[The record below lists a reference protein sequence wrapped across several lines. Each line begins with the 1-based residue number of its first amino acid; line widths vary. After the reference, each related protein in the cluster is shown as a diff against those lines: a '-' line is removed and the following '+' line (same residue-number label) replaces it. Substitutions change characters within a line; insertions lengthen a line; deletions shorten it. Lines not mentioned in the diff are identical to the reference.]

1 MSASIVVRRIAP
13 AHYPRLQPDFTALSA
28 KAQDANPHMSP
39 AAITAARL
47 LIPDDRII
55 ILAAYHSEAL
65 GLERLAGVWAF
76 AKRRDWRSG
85 FAETLVAPLLPLYE
99 VSSCP
104 VLDRDL
110 ALPVATAMLRHV
122 LAAGDLPRS
131 MALPLLALDGES
143 FAIVSAACTATG
155 SRIDLFERW
164 QRPMMLARLGDSAE
178 TYLRRS
184 LGQSFKKRLQQ
195 FRSMR
200 KYGTLSFRRERS
212 FAARD
217 RLGEFLAL
225 EAAGWKGEAGSAIA
239 RIPAD
244 TAYFEALAAEFARV
258 DGLLL
263 DSLLLDG
270 RPIAMGLQIENAGT
284 RHFLKIAYDERQHR
298 LSPGRSLTIAMLQS
312 DFAAT
317 PPVVFDSGAGDG
329 VDAGT
334 YVWGERREIGHALIG
349 VGGAA
354 PRLPRLAASARRWLR
369 RLRARLRRR
378 V

>member
-1 MSASIVVRRIAP
+1 
-13 AHYPRLQPDFTALSA
+13 
-28 KAQDANPHMSP
+28 
-39 AAITAARL
+39 
-47 LIPDDRII
+47 
-55 ILAAYHSEAL
+55 
-65 GLERLAGVWAF
+65 
-76 AKRRDWRSG
+76 
-85 FAETLVAPLLPLYE
+85 
-99 VSSCP
+99 
-104 VLDRDL
+104 
-110 ALPVATAMLRHV
+110 
-122 LAAGDLPRS
+122 
-131 MALPLLALDGES
+131 
-143 FAIVSAACTATG
+143 
-155 SRIDLFERW
+155 
-164 QRPMMLARLGDSAE
+164 
-178 TYLRRS
+178 
-184 LGQSFKKRLQQ
+184 
-195 FRSMR
+195 MR

-258 DGLLL
+258 DSLLL

-270 RPIAMGLQIENAGT
+270 RPIAMALQIENAGT

-369 RLRARLRRR
+369 RWRARLRRR